1 MSTETAELDAFYQ
14 FAQRKLRQKGS
25 DSTLE
30 DVLLE
35 FREQESWAPRTP
47 LGQRLN
53 ELRQQ
58 FIAEGGKLLTA
69 DEVAAEVRQRR
80 GRHFAEE

>member
-14 FAQRKLRQKGS
+14 FAQRTLRQEGA
-25 DSTLE
+25 DATLE
-30 DVLLE
+30 DMLRA
-35 FREQESWAPRTP
+35 FREQERWVPRTP
-47 LGQRLN
+47 LGRRLK

-58 FIAEGGKLLTA
+58 FLAEGGTLLTA
-69 DEVAAEVRQRR
+69 DEVAAEVRERR